1 MKKLLIALFFLAF
14 FEKNLFAAEAG
25 MPQLDPEYW
34 ASQIFWLIIVFLS
47 IYLLIAKIFIPKIK
61 GSIDMRQ
68 DKIRKDLEEAKIFKE
83 NAEKKMIS
91 YKKLIETANT
101 DARKVISESRQK
113 LNEDLRVKKEEVQ
126 KKIDQEIM
134 SAEKE
139 IQKFKAEV
147 TGKVNIISE
156 EIVSGLI
163 KDIFGEDLNKSS
175 IKATVSQLTKEHESK
190 KS

>member
-1 MKKLLIALFFLAF
+1 
-14 FEKNLFAAEAG
+14 

-83 NAEKKMIS
+83 NAEKKLIS

-101 DARKVISESRQK
+101 DARKVISLSRQK
-113 LNEDLRVKKEEVQ
+113 LNEDLRIKKEEVQ
-126 KKIDQEIM
+126 KKIDEEIM
-134 SAEKE
+134 STEKE
-139 IQKFKAEV
+139 IQKFKAEAA
-147 TGKVNIISE
+147 GKINIISE

-190 KS
+190 KSWVLMLHSGLLYLF

>member
-1 MKKLLIALFFLAF
+1 
-14 FEKNLFAAEAG
+14 
-25 MPQLDPEYW
+25 
-34 ASQIFWLIIVFLS
+34 
-47 IYLLIAKIFIPKIK
+47 LIAKIFIPKIK

-126 KKIDQEIM
+126 KK
-134 SAEKE
+134 
-139 IQKFKAEV
+139 
-147 TGKVNIISE
+147 N
-156 EIVSGLI
+156 
-163 KDIFGEDLNKSS
+163 
-175 IKATVSQLTKEHESK
+175 
-190 KS
+190 

>member
-1 MKKLLIALFFLAF
+1 MKKIISFLAF
-14 FEKNLFAAEAG
+14 VPFATNSVFAAEAG
-25 MPQLDPEYW
+25 MPQLDPTYW
-34 ASQIFWLIIVFLS
+34 ASQVFWLAIIFSS
-47 IYLLIAKIFIPKIK
+47 IYFLIAKIFIPKIK

>member
-1 MKKLLIALFFLAF
+1 
-14 FEKNLFAAEAG
+14 
-25 MPQLDPEYW
+25 
-34 ASQIFWLIIVFLS
+34 
-47 IYLLIAKIFIPKIK
+47 
-61 GSIDMRQ
+61 
-68 DKIRKDLEEAKIFKE
+68 
-83 NAEKKMIS
+83 
-91 YKKLIETANT
+91 
-101 DARKVISESRQK
+101 
-113 LNEDLRVKKEEVQ
+113 
-126 KKIDQEIM
+126 M